1 MSKFWNQLVKHEVWG
16 SEPGKKGLIAKLRHR
31 WVNFQ
36 PRLDHLGRPEE
47 MVTSLYCND
56 KHIFCGQGSGL
67 VRVYTVTSG
76 EYVRDLVPRE
86 APRNTPESSSES
98 ECDSGSES
106 EFHEDRI
113 SYTLVTGGKG
123 VVAAVTWRAYVTVW
137 GTGDNMDWVAS
148 YQYRCDWCC
157 EIPCECGVKAVI
169 YDIKV
174 TPHGKIVLVATKGIP
189 RTPGRSSGWEPS
201 LTSVLIMKKSEDG
214 WTVDD
219 PEKLNRWMG
228 HLFKLGCHGDYFVLD
243 DWDCALRDWRSPRN
257 PLEHELF
264 FGSADI
270 NTEELDSG
278 DELPWFQGL
287 KFGEITGRGVYG
299 LILEPP
305 FLILSYKKNASH
317 SRLMVYQMDT
327 FEVLK
332 AFEYSRGDC
341 VDLNSNEYVVVQ
353 LNKCWRNEV
362 YKRKEVYN
370 CVFIYDKKMLL
381 DTKKIAE
388 DVNIQ
393 RIEINRESITMSIN
407 RTNLVFAQ
415 RFDYLLQ
422 RNQEHD
428 SYLCVLNFWV
438 GGREELDIREGRKKL
453 VFKKEGDVFK
463 NGQKDGDDNNL
474 DTQKKGVSSE
484 KRLGGS
490 INGTDDGKGEAA
502 GSSEEEIEGPAV
514 KKMKQQALV
523 EGDNKDTQVITLQE
537 NLKDPSLQVR
547 STFPFAC

>member
-36 PRLDHLGRPEE
+36 PRLDQLGRPQE

-86 APRNTPESSSES
+86 APRTTPESSSES

-123 VVAAVTWRAYVTVW
+123 VVAAVTWGAYVTVW
-137 GTGDNMDWVAS
+137 GTGDDMDWVAS
-148 YQYRCDWCC
+148 YQYRCDDCC
-157 EIPCECGVKAVI
+157 KIPCDCEDEGVI

-174 TPHGKIVLVATKGIP
+174 TPHGKIVLAATTGIH
-189 RTPGRSSGWEPS
+189 RSSGWDPS
-201 LTSVLIMKKSEDG
+201 PTSVLIMKKSEDG
-214 WTVDD
+214 WTVDH
-219 PEKLNRWMG
+219 PEKLKRWIFPMG
-228 HLFKLGCHGDYFVLD
+228 YEFNLGCHGDYFVLY
-243 DWDCALRDWRSPRN
+243 DWDCVYLDRLAPPN

-278 DELPWFQGL
+278 DTLPWFQGL
-287 KFGEITGRGVYG
+287 KFYQGEITGRGISG

-305 FLILSYKKNASH
+305 FLILSYQKKASH
-317 SRLMVYQMDT
+317 SQLMVYQMDT

-341 VDLNSNEYVVVQ
+341 VDLISNEYVVVQ
-353 LNKCWRNEV
+353 LKRCWRNQ
-362 YKRKEVYN
+362 EVYN
-370 CVFIYDKKMLL
+370 CVFIYDKKTLL

-393 RIEINRESITMSIN
+393 RIEINRRSITMSIN

-415 RFDYLLQ
+415 KFSYLQ

-428 SYLCVLNFWV
+428 LDLSVLNFWV
-438 GGREELDIREGRKKL
+438 GGREELDIREGSEKL

-463 NGQKDGDDNNL
+463 NGQKDGDDKEL
-474 DTQKKGVSSE
+474 DTQKKGLSSE
-484 KRLGGS
+484 KRLDGS
-490 INGTDDGKGEAA
+490 IKGTDDG
-502 GSSEEEIEGPAV
+502 SEKEIEGPAV
-514 KKMKQQALV
+514 KGMKQQALG
-523 EGDNKDTQVITLQE
+523 EADNKDTQGITLQE
-537 NLKDPSLQVR
+537 NLKDPSLKVR

>member
-36 PRLDHLGRPEE
+36 PRLDQLGIPEE
-47 MVTSLYCND
+47 MVTTLYCND

-67 VRVYTVTSG
+67 VRVYTVASG

-86 APRNTPESSSES
+86 SPRTTPESSSES
-98 ECDSGSES
+98 HCDSGSES
-106 EFHEDRI
+106 KFHEDRI

-123 VVAAVTWRAYVTVW
+123 VVAAVTWDAYVTVW
-137 GTGDNMDWVAS
+137 GTGDDMDWVAS
-148 YQYRCDWCC
+148 YQYRCDDCC
-157 EIPCECGVKAVI
+157 EIPCDCAFPGI
-169 YDIKV
+169 IDDIKV
-174 TPHGKIVLVATKGIP
+174 TPHGKIVLAATTGVP
-189 RTPGRSSGWEPS
+189 NWHPPS
-201 LTSVLIMKKSEDG
+201 PTSVLIMKKSEDG
-214 WTVDD
+214 WTVDH
-219 PEKLNRWMG
+219 PEKLKEWRFPMRYQFN
-228 HLFKLGCHGDYFVLD
+228 LGCHGDYFVLY
-243 DWDCALRDWRSPRN
+243 DCDRVYY

-278 DELPWFQGL
+278 DTLPGFQGL
-287 KFGEITGRGVYG
+287 KFYQGEITGGGISG

-305 FLILSYKKNASH
+305 FLILSYKKKASH
-317 SRLMVYQMDT
+317 SQLMVYQMDT

-341 VDLNSNEYVVVQ
+341 LELISNEYVVVQ
-353 LNKCWRNEV
+353 LKRCWRNQ
-362 YKRKEVYN
+362 EVYN

-381 DTKKIAE
+381 DKKKIAE

-393 RIEINRESITMSIN
+393 RIEINRRDITISIN

-415 RFDYLLQ
+415 SFSYLQ

-428 SYLCVLNFWV
+428 LDLSVLNFWV
-438 GGREELDIREGRKKL
+438 GGREELDIREGREKL

-484 KRLGGS
+484 KRIGGS

-537 NLKDPSLQVR
+537 NLKEPSLKVR
-547 STFPFAC
+547 STLPFAC